1 MGYLD
6 DLLASRD
13 KLSTELDKLTE
24 KLKSVKNELSKVEK
38 ALFIL
43 QAENSRQNFF
53 GRFELQNIILNHLGE
68 FTLRTI
74 KEEVI
79 TLKNIES
86 EALKYKVSKSLAVLL
101 NRLYKNG
108 KLVRK
113 KGEDSEYIYSKPWV
127 P

>member
-13 KLSTELDKLTE
+13 KLSAELDELTE
-24 KLKSVKNELSKVEK
+24 KIKVVKNELSKIEK

-74 KEEVI
+74 KQEVI

-127 P
+127 F

>member
-13 KLSTELDKLTE
+13 KLSAELDELTE
-24 KLKSVKNELSKVEK
+24 KIKVVKNELSKVEK

-43 QAENSRQNFF
+43 QAENSRQNLF

-74 KEEVI
+74 KQEVI

-86 EALKYKVSKSLAVLL
+86 EVLKYKVSKSLAVLL
-101 NRLYKNG
+101 NRLYKSG

-113 KGEDSEYIYSKPWV
+113 KGQDSEYIYSKP
-127 P
+127 

>member
-113 KGEDSEYIYSKPWV
+113 KGEDSEYIYSKP
-127 P
+127 

>member
-13 KLSTELDKLTE
+13 KLSAELDELTE
-24 KLKSVKNELSKVEK
+24 KIKVVKNELSKIEK

-74 KEEVI
+74 KQEVI

-113 KGEDSEYIYSKPWV
+113 KGEDSEYIYSKP
-127 P
+127 

>member
-1 MGYLD
+1 MSYLD

-13 KLSTELDKLTE
+13 KLSAELDELTE
-24 KLKSVKNELSKVEK
+24 KIKSVKNELSKIEK

-43 QAENSRQNFF
+43 QEEDSRQNLF
-53 GRFELQNIILNHLGE
+53 GRFELQKIILNQLGE

-74 KEEVI
+74 KQEII

-101 NRLYKNG
+101 NRMYKSG

-113 KGEDSEYIYSKPWV
+113 KGEDSEYIYSKP
-127 P
+127 

>member
-13 KLSTELDKLTE
+13 KLSAELDELTE
-24 KLKSVKNELSKVEK
+24 KIKVVKNELSKIEK

-43 QAENSRQNFF
+43 QAENSRQNLF
-53 GRFELQNIILNHLGE
+53 GRFELQKIILSHLGE

-86 EALKYKVSKSLAVLL
+86 EVLKYKVSKSLAVLL
-101 NRLYKNG
+101 NRLYKSG

-113 KGEDSEYIYSKPWV
+113 KGQDSEYIYSKP
-127 P
+127 

>member
-13 KLSTELDKLTE
+13 KLSAELDELTE
-24 KLKSVKNELSKVEK
+24 KIKVVKNELSKIEK

-43 QAENSRQNFF
+43 QAENSRQNLF
-53 GRFELQNIILNHLGE
+53 GRFELQKIILNHLGE

-74 KEEVI
+74 KQEVI

-86 EALKYKVSKSLAVLL
+86 EVLKYKVYKSLAVLL
-101 NRLYKNG
+101 NRLYKSG

-113 KGEDSEYIYSKPWV
+113 KGQDSEYIYSKP
-127 P
+127 

>member
-13 KLSTELDKLTE
+13 KLSAELDELTE
-24 KLKSVKNELSKVEK
+24 KTKVVKNELSKIEK

-43 QAENSRQNFF
+43 QAENSRQNLF
-53 GRFELQNIILNHLGE
+53 GRFELQKIILNHLGE

-74 KEEVI
+74 KQEVI
-79 TLKNIES
+79 TL
-86 EALKYKVSKSLAVLL
+86 KSLAVLL
-101 NRLYKNG
+101 NRLYKSG

-113 KGEDSEYIYSKPWV
+113 KGQDSEYIYSKP
-127 P
+127 

>member
-1 MGYLD
+1 MTYLD
-6 DLLASRD
+6 DLLANRD
-13 KLSTELDKLTE
+13 RLSAELDELTD
-24 KLKSVKNELSKVEK
+24 KMRSVKNELSKIEK

-43 QAENSRQNFF
+43 QAKECRQNLFA
-53 GRFELQNIILNHLGE
+53 RFELQKIILNHLGE

-74 KEEVI
+74 KQEVI
-79 TLKNIES
+79 ILKKIES

-113 KGEDSEYIYSKPWV
+113 KGKDSEYIYSKP
-127 P
+127 

>member
-13 KLSTELDKLTE
+13 KLSAELDELTE
-24 KLKSVKNELSKVEK
+24 KTKVVKNELSKIEK
-38 ALFIL
+38 ALLIL
-43 QAENSRQNFF
+43 QAENSRQNLF

-74 KEEVI
+74 KQEVI

-86 EALKYKVSKSLAVLL
+86 EVLKYKVSKSLAVLL
-101 NRLYKNG
+101 NRLYKSG

-113 KGEDSEYIYSKPWV
+113 KGQDSEYIYSKP
-127 P
+127 

>member
-13 KLSTELDKLTE
+13 KLSAELDELTE
-24 KLKSVKNELSKVEK
+24 KTKVVKNELSKIEK

-43 QAENSRQNFF
+43 QAENSRQNLF

-74 KEEVI
+74 KQEVI

-86 EALKYKVSKSLAVLL
+86 EVLKYKVSKSLAVLL
-101 NRLYKNG
+101 NRLYKSG

-113 KGEDSEYIYSKPWV
+113 KGQDSEYIYSKP
-127 P
+127 

>member
-1 MGYLD
+1 MSYLD

-13 KLSTELDKLTE
+13 KLSAELDELTE
-24 KLKSVKNELSKVEK
+24 KIKSVKNELSKIEK

-43 QAENSRQNFF
+43 QAENSRQNLF
-53 GRFELQNIILNHLGE
+53 GRFELQKIILNNLGE

-74 KEEVI
+74 KQQVI

-86 EALKYKVSKSLAVLL
+86 EVLKYKVSKSLAVLL
-101 NRLYKNG
+101 NRLYKSG

-113 KGEDSEYIYSKPWV
+113 KGQDSEYIYSKP
-127 P
+127 

>member
-13 KLSTELDKLTE
+13 KLSAELDELTE
-24 KLKSVKNELSKVEK
+24 KTKVVKNELSKIEK

-43 QAENSRQNFF
+43 QAENSRQNLF
-53 GRFELQNIILNHLGE
+53 GRFELQKIILNHLCE

-74 KEEVI
+74 KQEVI

-86 EALKYKVSKSLAVLL
+86 EVLKYKVSKSLAVLL
-101 NRLYKNG
+101 NRLYKSG

-113 KGEDSEYIYSKPWV
+113 KGQDSEYIYSKP
-127 P
+127 

>member
-13 KLSTELDKLTE
+13 KLSAELDELTE
-24 KLKSVKNELSKVEK
+24 KTKVVKNELSKIEK

-43 QAENSRQNFF
+43 QAENSRQNLF
-53 GRFELQNIILNHLGE
+53 GRFELQKIILNHLGE

-74 KEEVI
+74 IQEVI

-86 EALKYKVSKSLAVLL
+86 EVLKYKVSKSLAVLL
-101 NRLYKNG
+101 NRLYKSG

-113 KGEDSEYIYSKPWV
+113 KGQDSEYIYSKP
-127 P
+127 